1 MEPENNTIETENNE
15 SLEVSQGL
23 NNIQENIGFEAENNE
38 NNNIVEEP
46 QKLIDSNTE
55 NQSFT
60 LDYNYAD

>member
-60 LDYNYAD
+60 LDYSYAD

>member
-23 NNIQENIGFEAENNE
+23 NNIQENVGFEAENNE
-38 NNNIVEEP
+38 NNNIAEES
-46 QKLIDSNTE
+46 QNLIGSDTE